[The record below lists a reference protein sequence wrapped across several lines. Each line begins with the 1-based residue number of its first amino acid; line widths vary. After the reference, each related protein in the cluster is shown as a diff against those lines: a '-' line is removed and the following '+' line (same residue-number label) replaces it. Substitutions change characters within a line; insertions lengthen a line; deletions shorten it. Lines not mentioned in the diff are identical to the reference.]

1 MYKYIYIQYIY
12 TSTTVSL
19 YPVSLIISVPEYQVP
34 SKSKS
39 ILSYIEYYL
48 NTPLG
53 ILMYYKRDWKLHCPK
68 CIGLKV
74 S

>member
-34 SKSKS
+34 SKS